1 MRTSSAYYIEG
12 FPRHPALPPSIK
24 AKDITS
30 TFRMIRLSFPEIN
43 LGEFSGYDI
52 LDGVGMRAISVI
64 TAGKA
69 EESLADLPNV
79 TSTRAGI

>member
-1 MRTSSAYYIEG
+1 
-12 FPRHPALPPSIK
+12 
-24 AKDITS
+24 
-30 TFRMIRLSFPEIN
+30 MIRPSFPETN
-43 LGEFSGYDI
+43 LGKFSGYDI